1 MKRKVDFLAK
11 SKEAWGEE
19 LPDWVAELAREAGRT
34 TSALAAKRIGYS
46 GAVLSHVFANNY
58 AGDIKRVE
66 AKVRGALMGENVVC
80 PIVGEI
86 GRDRCLDEQKM
97 GNTGA
102 SSIRTRLFHACR
114 GGCPHSRLTTESS
127 DGID

>member
-1 MKRKVDFLAK
+1 MKSKVDFLAK
-11 SKEAWGEE
+11 AQAAWGDQ
-19 LPDWVAELAREAGRT
+19 LPQWVAELAREATRT
-34 TSALAAKRIGYS
+34 TSAKTAKRIGYS

-58 AGDIKRVE
+58 PGDIKRVE
-66 AKVRGALMGENVVC
+66 LKVRGAFMGENVMC

-86 GRDRCLDEQKM
+86 GRDRCLEEQRM

-114 GGCPHSRLTTESS
+114 GGCQHSRINTEENDAS
-127 DGID
+127 G